1 MPFLGN
7 YYAPEPIQPRK
18 ETSLAEIIQKAV
30 AMRRE
35 TEDYNQQREIGRMEM
50 QQKIEEQKREQAKMK
65 SLGEM
70 WKVAKP
76 TPLPMQAGIG
86 SLAAGGMMP
95 GLPDMT
101 QYAGMPTES
110 PGMSSEDMQRAAMG
124 TMMQYG
130 NSKEQMEAIKNLA
143 PKQVGL
149 SPEEWT
155 RREEIK
161 NQNKLALQ
169 GEITKRQEAN
179 KQLQMKMQDTRLSQ
193 QERLFYAG
201 QAQQNNRLILSL
213 QQAWL
218 RMAANPANIQ
228 TIEGEGGMYSFNRA
242 DPGAGATP
250 IMVGGDPSMMGSDDT
265 GLFDSLTSMLG
276 GEPETLQP
284 KEGMQQLQKPSKAGS
299 PYDKGLLAVKNKW
312 TTGKVMKDMN
322 AFKVSSDQVK
332 GMAENIKSNLKAG
345 KPIAVGQLVLL
356 WKTIQGLDN
365 SVVRP
370 SELALFQSAGG
381 MIESLS
387 QMMTQTNSDPAK
399 VRALSQAIVD
409 QLVEVNQ
416 VSYKQ
421 AKKSFKALR
430 EQFVG
435 EYAPMFKAA
444 GVIDKDTDLVQE
456 LGGGYE
462 DESGGDEAPASSA
475 TSAPTAQAIPAGAKR
490 IKNPKTGETG
500 YIDPVTGKVVVLG
513 VR

>member
-18 ETSLAEIIQKAV
+18 EQSLSDIIQKAV

-35 TEDYNQQREIGRMEM
+35 TESYRQQQELGRMEM
-50 QQKIEEQKREQAKMK
+50 QQRIEEQKREQAKMK

-70 WKVAKP
+70 WKAAKP
-76 TPLPMQAGIG
+76 TPLPTQAGIG
-86 SLAAGGMMP
+86 SLAAGGMMS

-101 QYAGMPTES
+101 QFAGMPTES
-110 PGMSSEDMQRAAMG
+110 PGMSNEDMQQAAMG

-169 GEITKRQEAN
+169 SEITKRQEAN
-179 KQLQMKMQDTRLSQ
+179 KQLQVKMQDTRLSQ

-201 QAQQNNRLILSL
+201 QAQQNQRQIISL
-213 QQAWL
+213 QQAWQ

-228 TIEGEGGMYSFNRA
+228 TIEGEDGLYAFNRA
-242 DPGAGATP
+242 DPGAGAMP
-250 IMVGGDPSMMGSDDT
+250 IMVGGDS
-265 GLFDSLTSMLG
+265 
-276 GEPETLQP
+276 PEGT
-284 KEGMQQLQKPSKAGS
+284 QLQKAPKTTGGLDDKAV
-299 PYDKGLLAVKNKW
+299 LAVKNKW

-322 AFKVSSDQVK
+322 SFKVSSDQVK
-332 GMAENIKSNLKAG
+332 GMAESIKNNLKTG
-345 KPIAVGQLVLL
+345 KPVAVGQLVLL

-387 QMMTQTNSDPAK
+387 QMMSQTNSDPAK

-409 QLVEVNQ
+409 QLAEANQ

-456 LGGGYE
+456 LGSGYE
-462 DESGGDEAPASSA
+462 DEGGSDEAPAASM

-490 IKNPKTGETG
+490 IRNPKTGETG

-513 VR
+513 VK

>member
-1 MPFLGN
+1 M
-7 YYAPEPIQPRK
+7 
-18 ETSLAEIIQKAV
+18 
-30 AMRRE
+30 
-35 TEDYNQQREIGRMEM
+35 
-50 QQKIEEQKREQAKMK
+50 
-65 SLGEM
+65 
-70 WKVAKP
+70 
-76 TPLPMQAGIG
+76 
-86 SLAAGGMMP
+86 
-95 GLPDMT
+95 
-101 QYAGMPTES
+101 
-110 PGMSSEDMQRAAMG
+110 
-124 TMMQYG
+124 
-130 NSKEQMEAIKNLA
+130 
-143 PKQVGL
+143 
-149 SPEEWT
+149 
-155 RREEIK
+155 
-161 NQNKLALQ
+161 
-169 GEITKRQEAN
+169 
-179 KQLQMKMQDTRLSQ
+179 
-193 QERLFYAG
+193 
-201 QAQQNNRLILSL
+201 
-213 QQAWL
+213 
-218 RMAANPANIQ
+218 
-228 TIEGEGGMYSFNRA
+228 
-242 DPGAGATP
+242 
-250 IMVGGDPSMMGSDDT
+250 
-265 GLFDSLTSMLG
+265 
-276 GEPETLQP
+276 
-284 KEGMQQLQKPSKAGS
+284 
-299 PYDKGLLAVKNKW
+299 KNKW

-345 KPIAVGQLVLL
+345 KPIAVSQLVLL

-409 QLVEVNQ
+409 QLAEVNQ
-416 VSYKQ
+416 ISYKQ

-456 LGGGYE
+456 LGGGYD
-462 DESGGDEAPASSA
+462 DEGSDEAPAASA